1 VSKQVREIF
10 VLAGPNGAGKTTA
23 AKSLLPA
30 RLSVTQFVN
39 ADEIARGLSPND
51 VESASVA
58 AARAMLTRMAELL
71 SNGTSFAFETT
82 LSGQSHGHFLS
93 RAKQSG
99 WEISLLFLWLPSPEV
114 ALERVARRVLEGG
127 HDIPREVVIRRYWKG
142 IENFRSFYLALAHTA
157 AVYDNSDSGPRI
169 VARRTK
175 DGRLS
180 VCDDDVWSMI
190 TRATK

>member
-71 SNGTSFAFETT
+71 SNGTSSP
-82 LSGQSHGHFLS
+82 LKPHF
-93 RAKQSG
+93 RAK
-99 WEISLLFLWLPSPEV
+99 
-114 ALERVARRVLEGG
+114 AT
-127 HDIPREVVIRRYWKG
+127 DI
-142 IENFRSFYLALAHTA
+142 F
-157 AVYDNSDSGPRI
+157 
-169 VARRTK
+169 
-175 DGRLS
+175 
-180 VCDDDVWSMI
+180 
-190 TRATK
+190 